1 MGSQEIIPRT
11 IEPKRI
17 KKKKIVKNEDVI
29 VNQPERVIMQEG
41 VYEQMEEQEA

>member
-17 KKKKIVKNEDVI
+17 KKKKVVKEQDAI
-29 VNQPERVIMQEG
+29 INQAERVIMQEG
-41 VYEQMEEQEA
+41 VYE

>member
-17 KKKKIVKNEDVI
+17 KKKKVVKEQDAI
-29 VNQPERVIMQEG
+29 INQPERVIMQEG
-41 VYEQMEEQEA
+41 VYE